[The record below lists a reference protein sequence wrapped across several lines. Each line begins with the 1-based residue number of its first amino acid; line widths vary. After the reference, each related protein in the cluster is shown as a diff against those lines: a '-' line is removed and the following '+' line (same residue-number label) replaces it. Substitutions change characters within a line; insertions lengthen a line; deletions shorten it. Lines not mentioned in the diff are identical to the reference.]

1 MSVAAGM
8 IALVRGLEVVYV
20 DSQFDPATRKPRPG
34 SEQIVLI
41 PSVTIR

>member
-20 DSQFDPATRKPRPG
+20 DSHFDTTTRKPRLG

-41 PSVTIR
+41 PRVTIR